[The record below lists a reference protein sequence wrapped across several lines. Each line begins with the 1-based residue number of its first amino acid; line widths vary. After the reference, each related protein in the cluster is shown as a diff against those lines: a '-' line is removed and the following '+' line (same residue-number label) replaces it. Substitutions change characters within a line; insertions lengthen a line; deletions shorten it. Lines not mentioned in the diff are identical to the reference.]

1 MSGAQ
6 QSMTSTASTKST
18 ASLGSLAGIR
28 VIDLTQILAGPFC
41 TQMLA
46 DHGAEVIKIETLLGD
61 ETRRLGP
68 YREDDALRAYGGYY
82 QSVNRNKKSIA
93 VDLKTAEGREFVLR
107 LIDEADVVVE
117 NFRTGVMDRLDM
129 SYETLSARNPKLV
142 YAAIRGFGDP
152 RSGASP
158 YANWPAF
165 DVIAQAMGGMMGITG
180 PNAQTP
186 LKVGPGVGDL
196 IPAAYTAFGIVAAL
210 LEARQSGLG
219 QFVDVGMVDSILATC
234 ERLVNQHTYT
244 GKVPGPEGNRHPL
257 LCPFGLLRAADGWVA
272 LGAPTGDFWF
282 KLCAIINRPEL
293 AEDPLFATN
302 AARLERRAE
311 VYDIVEAFTSTRTKA
326 DLLTILGGF
335 IPFAPVYD
343 AEEIFADEHF
353 RVREMLVDVEQPGSA
368 TPVQV
373 AGIPVKMSRTPGQV
387 RHRAPLLGEH
397 TKEILAMAGYT
408 REAADSLFARNIVK

>member
-1 MSGAQ
+1 MNKPVKAAGA
-6 QSMTSTASTKST
+6 
-18 ASLGSLAGIR
+18 LAGVR

-46 DHGAEVIKIETLLGD
+46 DHGADVIKVESLGGD

-68 YREDDALRAYGGYY
+68 FREDDALRAYGGYY

-93 VDLKTAEGREFVLR
+93 VDLKSAEGREFVLR
-107 LIDEADVVVE
+107 LIDDADVVVE
-117 NFRTGVMDRLDM
+117 NFRSGVMDRLDM
-129 SYETLSARNPKLV
+129 SYETLAARNPKLV

-158 YANWPAF
+158 YTNWPAF

-180 PNAQTP
+180 PDAQTP
-186 LKVGPGVGDL
+186 LKIGPGVGDL

-210 LEARQSGLG
+210 LEAKTSGLG

-244 GKVPGPEGNRHPL
+244 GTVPVPEGNRHPL
-257 LCPFGLLRAADGWVA
+257 LCPFGLLKAADGWVA
-272 LGAPTGDFWF
+272 LGAPTGDFWRR
-282 KLCAIINRPEL
+282 LCAIIGRDEL
-293 AEDPLFATN
+293 AEHPDYATN

-311 VYDIVEAFTSTRTKA
+311 VYDIVEAFTSTRDKA
-326 DLLTILGGF
+326 DLLGIFGGF

-343 AEEIFADEHF
+343 AAEIFADPHF
-353 RVREMLVDVEQPGSA
+353 KARGMLIDVEQPGSA

-373 AGIPVKMSRTPGQV
+373 AGVPVKMSRTPGEV

-397 TKEILAMAGYT
+397 TQEILAMAGYSK
-408 REAADSLFARNIVK
+408 EAADSLFVRNIVK